1 MGVFDDKVVIVT
13 GAASGIGA
21 ATARKFAVEG
31 ASVVLV
37 DADRAG
43 VEEVAAQLPGSVAEV
58 ADVSDEQQ
66 ITALIDEVAEELGS
80 LDVLVNNA
88 GVVVSGDIGST
99 TTEQWRKV
107 MAADLDS
114 VFFASRA
121 ALPHLK
127 RSRGCIINTS
137 SVSGIRGDWQ
147 QAAYDAAKGAVSNLT
162 RAMALDHGAD
172 GVRVNAV
179 APGVVRTGM
188 TEGAFDSEETMAKH
202 VERIP
207 LRRGGEPEDVADV
220 IAFLAS
226 DDARFV
232 TGVVLPVDGGV
243 SASNGQPA

>member
-1 MGVFDDKVVIVT
+1 MGAFDEKVVIVT

-21 ATARKFAVEG
+21 ATARRFAVEG

-37 DADRAG
+37 DLDRAG
-43 VEEVAAQLPGSVAEV
+43 VEEVAAQLPGAVAEV
-58 ADVSDEQQ
+58 VDLTDEQQ
-66 ITALIDEVAEELGS
+66 VETLIAEVVEELGQ

-88 GVVVSGDIGST
+88 GVVVTGDIAST
-99 TTEQWRKV
+99 STEQWRKV
-107 MAADLDS
+107 MAADVDA

-121 ALPHLK
+121 ALPHLA
-127 RSRGCIINTS
+127 RTRGCIVNTS

-172 GVRVNAV
+172 GIRVNAV

-188 TEGAFDSEETMAKH
+188 TEGAFEDDETMAKH

-220 IAFLAS
+220 IAFLAGE
-226 DDARFV
+226 DARFV